1 MNYKLA
7 LEKLFSLHQ
16 FGIKLGLENTIN
28 LLRHLGNPHKNL
40 KCFHVAGSNGKG
52 STSSFIASIL
62 MESGFRTGLYTSPH
76 LVKFNER
83 IRINGIMIEDDYV
96 VSFMNSVEDYISKN
110 EVTFFELT
118 TAMAFKYFY
127 DMNAEY
133 CVIETGLG
141 GRLDS
146 TNIINPLISI
156 ITTISLEHT
165 NILGNTIEEIASE
178 KGGIIKENIPVILGL
193 LPDEALKVLVTKS
206 KDLSAPV
213 YQLKNYLVQRDN
225 SVSLNLDEIIH
236 LYSLPL
242 KGYHQ
247 FINASLAISSL
258 KLIKKN
264 ISNEKIF
271 KGLKNVINNS
281 GIQGRFEIVSK
292 LPMLIFDSA
301 HNIEGVKSFINEYK
315 KLNIPI
321 TDSKI
326 IFAVMKDKDYYTMLN
341 MLKDYFNYFY
351 FSKVDYERAED
362 PAKLKQ
368 ITDNMGIASEITYK
382 PENIINNHR
391 IKEKNSL
398 VILGSIYFLGEIKN
412 KLLTVSS

>member
-1 MNYKLA
+1 MNYKSA

-16 FGIKLGLENTIN
+16 FGIKLGLENTVK
-28 LLRHLGNPHKNL
+28 LLKYIGDPHKHL
-40 KCFHVAGSNGKG
+40 KYFHIAGSNGKG

-62 MESGFRTGLYTSPH
+62 MELGFRTGLYTSPH

-83 IRINGIMIEDDYV
+83 IRINGIMIDDDYV
-96 VSFMNSVEDYISKN
+96 VNFMNSVEDYIGEN

-127 DMNAEY
+127 DMKVEY

-146 TNIINPLISI
+146 TNVINPFISI

-165 NILGNTIEEIASE
+165 NILGNSIEEIAAE
-178 KGGIIKENIPVILGL
+178 KGGIIKKNIPVITGL
-193 LPDEALKVLVTKS
+193 LPNEAIDVLITKA
-206 KDLSAPV
+206 KNLSAPV

-225 SVSLNLDEIIH
+225 SVSLNIDDVIN

-247 FINASLAISSL
+247 FINATLAISA
-258 KLIKKN
+258 IKIVFKN
-264 ISNEKIF
+264 FSNEKIF

-281 GIQGRFEIVSK
+281 GIQGRYELFSK
-292 LPMLIFDSA
+292 SPLIIFDSA
-301 HNIEGVKSFINEYK
+301 HNIEGVQSFINEYK
-315 KLNIPI
+315 KLNIPKV
-321 TDSKI
+321 DSKI
-326 IFAVMKDKDYYTMLN
+326 IFAVMKDKEYNAMLK

-351 FSKVDYERAED
+351 FSTVDYERAED

-368 ITDNMGIASEITYK
+368 IADSLSIDSEITLT
-382 PENIINNHR
+382 PEIIINNHR
-391 IKEKNSL
+391 IKGGNSL
-398 VILGSIYFLGEIKN
+398 IVLGSIYFLGEIKN
-412 KLLTVSS
+412 KLMNVSS

>member
-1 MNYKLA
+1 MNYKSA

-62 MESGFRTGLYTSPH
+62 MEAGFRTGLYTSPH

-96 VSFMNSVEDYISKN
+96 VNFMNSIEDYIAEH

-247 FINASLAISSL
+247 LINASLAISSL

-264 ISNEKIF
+264 ISNDKIF

-281 GIQGRFEIVSK
+281 GIQGRFEIYSHAP
-292 LPMLIFDSA
+292 LIIFDSA
-301 HNIEGVKSFINEYK
+301 HNIEGVQSFINEYK
-315 KLNIPI
+315 KLKIPK

-326 IFAVMKDKDYYTMLN
+326 VFAVMKDKDYYTMLN
-341 MLKDYFNYFY
+341 MLTDYFNYFY
-351 FSKVDYERAED
+351 FSTVDYERAED
-362 PAKLKQ
+362 PAKLKK
-368 ITDNMGIASEITYK
+368 ITDNMGVASEITYK

>member
-1 MNYKLA
+1 MNYKSA

-16 FGIKLGLENTIN
+16 FGIKLGLENTVK
-28 LLRHLGNPHKNL
+28 LLKYIGDPHKHL
-40 KCFHVAGSNGKG
+40 KYFHIAGSNGKG

-62 MESGFRTGLYTSPH
+62 MELGFRTGLYTSPH

-83 IRINGIMIEDDYV
+83 IRINGIMIDDDYV
-96 VSFMNSVEDYISKN
+96 VNFMNSVEDYIGEN

-127 DMNAEY
+127 DMKVEY

-146 TNIINPLISI
+146 TNVINPFISI

-165 NILGNTIEEIASE
+165 NILGNSIEEIAAE
-178 KGGIIKENIPVILGL
+178 KGGIIKKNIPVITGL
-193 LPDEALKVLVTKS
+193 LPNEAIDVLITKA
-206 KDLSAPV
+206 KNLSAPV

-225 SVSLNLDEIIH
+225 SVSLNIDDVIN

-247 FINASLAISSL
+247 FINATLAISA
-258 KLIKKN
+258 IKIVFKN
-264 ISNEKIF
+264 FSNEKIF

-281 GIQGRFEIVSK
+281 GIQGRYELFSK
-292 LPMLIFDSA
+292 SPLIIFDSA
-301 HNIEGVKSFINEYK
+301 HNIEGVQSFINEYK
-315 KLNIPI
+315 KLNIPKV
-321 TDSKI
+321 DSKI
-326 IFAVMKDKDYYTMLN
+326 IFAVMKDKEYNAMLN
-341 MLKDYFNYFY
+341 FNYFY
-351 FSKVDYERAED
+351 FSTVDYERAED

-368 ITDNMGIASEITYK
+368 IADSLSIDSEITLT
-382 PENIINNHR
+382 PEIIINNHR
-391 IKEKNSL
+391 IKGGNSL
-398 VILGSIYFLGEIKN
+398 IVLGSIYFLGEIKN
-412 KLLTVSS
+412 KLMNVSS